1 MRRILLL
8 LAAFAATS
16 FPNGALSKPSSDLD
30 VPITRCYK
38 EPFPVGTGIGL
49 NDADN
54 KSNRNLIYAMDML
67 VIGKGDPRKGTA
79 TVLGYLLH
87 VANGQVYFEAAD
99 SLAPAQKAQAV
110 RQLQAWGVTNAAY
123 IAENANFLR
132 LLRDTPRK
140 SLSGLRIMHCTS
152 LGQNE

>member
-1 MRRILLL
+1 
-8 LAAFAATS
+8 
-16 FPNGALSKPSSDLD
+16 
-30 VPITRCYK
+30 
-38 EPFPVGTGIGL
+38 
-49 NDADN
+49 
-54 KSNRNLIYAMDML
+54 MDML

-87 VANGQVYFEAAD
+87 VANG
-99 SLAPAQKAQAV
+99 QAV